1 MPWGMALPT
10 ISSTVMDKVLAGI
23 ITGNLKVKMVLLE
36 WEEYS
41 EIGIYG
47 ILAKAHLSGS
57 PVCSWAYLAVIY
69 SLTNCTT

>member
-36 WEEYS
+36 WEKYS
-41 EIGIYG
+41 NIEICG
-47 ILAKAHLSGS
+47 ILAKAHLSES